1 MLKVAICDDEI
12 CLNNTK
18 DMLEHWSDT
27 TSFQLAIDTFH
38 NGDSLIREC
47 DSVQYNLIF
56 LDIFLP
62 VVNGIEI
69 AKEIRQ
75 KDKTVKIVFLT
86 SSPDFAL
93 QSYSVKAM
101 DYCLKPVE
109 YEKLKEIMEECVV
122 VFNSQEPEHL
132 ILKTLG
138 GYQKIYLHDI
148 EYIEAQNKRVFFFM
162 KSGQV
167 LEVTQPLYTYEKKL
181 LDSKRFFKCH
191 RSYLVYLPNVDY
203 FSNTEIRTKTGRRI
217 PIARGYGKA
226 FKDTYFATMFQDKQ
240 EMFQDKQKVFQDK

>member
-1 MLKVAICDDEI
+1 
-12 CLNNTK
+12 
-18 DMLEHWSDT
+18 
-27 TSFQLAIDTFH
+27 
-38 NGDSLIREC
+38 
-47 DSVQYNLIF
+47 
-56 LDIFLP
+56 
-62 VVNGIEI
+62 
-69 AKEIRQ
+69 
-75 KDKTVKIVFLT
+75 
-86 SSPDFAL
+86 
-93 QSYSVKAM
+93 M

-109 YEKLKEIMEECVV
+109 YEKLKEIMEECVA

-167 LEVTQPLYTYEKKL
+167 LEVTQPLYTYEKEL
-181 LDSKRFFKCH
+181 LDSKDFFKCH

-217 PIARGYGKA
+217 LSQEDMEKA
-226 FKDTYFATMFQDKQ
+226 FKDTYLLPCSRISRKCSKINRKCFKINKKCFRINDY
-240 EMFQDKQKVFQDK
+240 